1 SISIANA
8 TFSYN
13 PAMAERPGNFS
24 ITVEGRV
31 YQLQA
36 EDYHTKMY
44 WLQELQE
51 RRKCFSQLRTSLAR
65 DSTKRSSVEPSTG
78 LVSTKKMKE
87 KGGDPWAGLPPL
99 LQPVTT
105 PIHSVGE
112 EAAVSTKGGISF
124 NSLKNP
130 IEGIRRWKSLHQDT
144 IPTSHTQVQTADPGN
159 QPSQPAPPIPK
170 PRRKHQVNTEGLS
183 KRPTSILQRFSSSA
197 SEHASER
204 CPKCKEML
212 SQIISLKEELELV
225 DSEAKASQEVTQ
237 YYTSS

>member
-1 SISIANA
+1 MVYMSFLHS
-8 TFSYN
+8 
-13 PAMAERPGNFS
+13 
-24 ITVEGRV
+24 VEGRV

-124 NSLKNP
+124 NSLKNTHRGYKKERGP
-130 IEGIRRWKSLHQDT
+130 EEG
-144 IPTSHTQVQTADPGN
+144 
-159 QPSQPAPPIPK
+159 
-170 PRRKHQVNTEGLS
+170 
-183 KRPTSILQRFSSSA
+183 SA
-197 SEHASER
+197 SPDTLQSPALPARLKFPPLEQLFGWVSQVLGSVFLHPERWTGGEFYLFPVNRSSPRVGKANILSLASNDGQRMED
-204 CPKCKEML
+204 MTL
-212 SQIISLKEELELV
+212 SLLAFTDRV
-225 DSEAKASQEVTQ
+225 ATRAN
-237 YYTSS
+237 